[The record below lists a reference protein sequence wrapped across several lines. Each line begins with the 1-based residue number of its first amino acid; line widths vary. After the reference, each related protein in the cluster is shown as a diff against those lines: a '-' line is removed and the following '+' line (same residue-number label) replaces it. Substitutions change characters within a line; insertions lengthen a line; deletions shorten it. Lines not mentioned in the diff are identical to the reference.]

1 MARARGLR
9 TRQAAKGDWMTGDQR
24 VLDAEWDA
32 GDMDDWWAGIDEDVR
47 KCLMDRAPLTP
58 VEIGR
63 RLGISEGAA
72 TSLLCMLASAGKVR
86 ICLVELSDET
96 SGTSGSRGSSA
107 RATTAQSARQ
117 PFGSRSVPGASRLR
131 ARGSAPDAP
140 DERRRRAIRIIAP

>member
-86 ICLVELSDET
+86 ICLVELSDAT
-96 SGTSGSRGSSA
+96 SGSSA
-107 RATTAQSARQ
+107 RLL
-117 PFGSRSVPGASRLR
+117 GY
-131 ARGSAPDAP
+131 ARGEARLMRLMKDAGG
-140 DERRRRAIRIIAP
+140 RSGS